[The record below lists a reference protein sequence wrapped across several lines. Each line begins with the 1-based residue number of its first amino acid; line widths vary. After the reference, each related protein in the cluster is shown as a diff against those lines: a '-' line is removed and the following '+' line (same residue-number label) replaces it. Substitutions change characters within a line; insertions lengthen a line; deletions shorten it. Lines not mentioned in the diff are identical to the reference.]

1 MSRPMHA
8 LGRPPVVVVSGTG
21 CPCSHARARG
31 RSGGGAIAW
40 HRGGCQLDGGP
51 NGNGAGRG
59 GRDGADETAEQDRS
73 SNPAPQDFWVSL
85 QLEYQQLE

>member
-1 MSRPMHA
+1 
-8 LGRPPVVVVSGTG
+8 
-21 CPCSHARARG
+21 
-31 RSGGGAIAW
+31 
-40 HRGGCQLDGGP
+40 LDGGP

>member
-1 MSRPMHA
+1 MLVLARTRTWA
-8 LGRPPVVVVSGTG
+8 LW
-21 CPCSHARARG
+21 RG
-31 RSGGGAIAW
+31 GIAW

-85 QLEYQQLE
+85 QLEYSS